1 MSENVLYIQQQ
12 IVRGKRKL
20 IISVRED
27 VIRRS
32 LLPQLKASPKL
43 QEKNMV
49 TQKDVISLVKAR
61 KSVQKLD

>member
-1 MSENVLYIQQQ
+1 MCKNVLYIQQQ